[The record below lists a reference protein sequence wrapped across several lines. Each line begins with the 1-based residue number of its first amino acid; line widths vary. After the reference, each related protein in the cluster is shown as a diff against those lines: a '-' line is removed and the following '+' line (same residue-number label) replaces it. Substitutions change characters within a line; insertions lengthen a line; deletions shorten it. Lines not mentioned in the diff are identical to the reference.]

1 MMLKDLKA
9 VIFTSDDKKCMW
21 DFLSLPKRLYAKN
34 ELMQNAADEA
44 ALLSGTHTLS
54 HYFTVTP
61 ILVYR
66 GERAVCRGVVTV
78 YPDDTKAYLGFFES
92 ENDSSAAKLLFD
104 TVSKIAKD
112 NSLTEIIGPVDCSFW
127 IKYRLKTSRFGS
139 PYTGEPYNKD
149 YYLKLWEEN
158 GFCVSQRY
166 FSNHYAV
173 VESDEGCEKY
183 ADRLAEKLSGGY
195 EIKSPEPESFDRTLR
210 EVYSLLIE
218 LYSGFPAYKRISESE
233 FCAMFGYLRSII
245 NYSMVKMAYFNK
257 TAVGFFI
264 SVPNFGNTVYGMLTP
279 HKLLKILSE
288 KRRPRSYVMLYM
300 GVDQNHRGLGKAL
313 AETIRRELKTQ
324 GVPSV
329 GALIRDGN
337 SNQDYM
343 AQLRDFEYEYALLKK
358 TIV

>member
-1 MMLKDLKA
+1 MKLNDLRA
-9 VIFTSDDKKCMW
+9 VIFTSDDKKCVR

-44 ALLSGTHTLS
+44 AILGGTHTLS

-66 GERAVCRGVVTV
+66 GKRAICRGLMTV
-78 YPDDTKAYLGFFES
+78 YPDDPKAYLGFFES

-104 TVSKIAKD
+104 TAAKIARD
-112 NSLTEIIGPVDCSFW
+112 NSLAEIIGPVDCSFW

-149 YYLKLWEEN
+149 YYLKLWEGN

-166 FSNHYAV
+166 FSNHYMV

-183 ADRLAEKLSGGY
+183 ADRLAEKLNGGY

-218 LYSGFPAYKRISESE
+218 LYSNFPAYKRISESE

-257 TAVGFFI
+257 AAVGFFI
-264 SVPNFGNTVYGMLTP
+264 SVPNFGNTVYGRLTP
-279 HKLLKILSE
+279 PKLLKILTE
-288 KRRPRSYVMLYM
+288 KRKPRSYVMLYM
-300 GVDQNHRGLGKAL
+300 GVDPNHRGLGKAF
-313 AETIRRELKTQ
+313 AETIRRELKVQ
-324 GVPSV
+324 RVPSV

-343 AQLRDFEYEYALLKK
+343 AQLRDFEYEYALLRKA
-358 TIV
+358 IV